1 MTEKNIKQDEPNFN
15 TDSKYAIVSGWLI
28 LPAIH
33 VFVSTFGSVLI
44 LLMAN
49 PVELDQ
55 VGLTTYIFSAVMLL
69 FTAVVIYSWIKRKR
83 FVPIL
88 MIIFYLVQAA
98 ESLLV
103 YISGYAEEMFYLL
116 VSVVLIVYFIRSKR
130 VKATFTK

>member
-1 MTEKNIKQDEPNFN
+1 MTEKNIKDEPNFN
-15 TDSKYAIVSGWLI
+15 TDSTYAIVSGWLI

-33 VFVSTFGSVLI
+33 VFVSAFGSVLI
-44 LLMAN
+44 LFMAN
-49 PVELDQ
+49 PAELDQ

-69 FTAVVIYSWIKRKR
+69 FTAFVIYSWIKRKR

-103 YISGYAEEMFYLL
+103 YVSGYTEEMFYLL
-116 VSVVLIVYFIRSKR
+116 VSVVLIVYFVRSKR
-130 VKATFTK
+130 VKATFTE